1 VLAGFVLARASAGLV
16 DSTIRNDTRSA
27 GGFNAEDVGSRLS
40 GLARELNVPIVT
52 TSRLYRG
59 RVGMGPTPDDLA
71 ESVAFAADTVIL
83 PHRED
88 DAETPRVGEADLIV
102 AHRSGPCATV
112 TVAFEGR
119 FGRLVDMAP
128 AE

>member
-1 VLAGFVLARASAGLV
+1 
-16 DSTIRNDTRSA
+16 
-27 GGFNAEDVGSRLS
+27 
-40 GLARELNVPIVT
+40 
-52 TSRLYRG
+52 
-59 RVGMGPTPDDLA
+59 MGPTPDDLA

-83 PHRED
+83 LHRED
-88 DAETPRVGEADLIV
+88 GLEGAESPRVGEADLIV